1 MAEEFS
7 LLNNG
12 ATINV
17 QLVSRDEEE
26 VRQQA
31 IAMVQA
37 AVSPEALEDEAALR
51 KAMEVLERSK
61 EAVAKW
67 DAMLHEKQ
75 TDMNSSVLVGSK
87 NGEDSAGKAEPPLPG
102 RMTDAGNGASN
113 SVLHPSLS
121 LDALHFRRRTALR
134 EVKTKE
140 EELFRLQTQ
149 VRSRQAQRL
158 RQAQVD
164 ETAREE
170 RERAKAAHLR
180 AEFASRQANRQAAL
194 GSTGERTAKSTP
206 TPESFSLKRRIPIR
220 PLREAVFGHRAEPP
234 QTNGFSSL
242 SNASSSEMLTSRPSL
257 PLPHGHLVSSRE
269 YRGGTL
275 LPRIHRVQLRSTKR
289 VRYEDDTN
297 AEAFQARIA
306 KREKLEELQYAQQL
320 EAEAVRS
327 RTSSSSSLPQTKM
340 EEVDDVPSVKEVRSP
355 AAMNIID
362 VDALMEVEDDVLEK
376 ALESH
381 PNEMGRRSERKGS
394 MNREV
399 KGGQAVESVEKATF
413 SPKGEFST
421 SVSQQ
426 SFPISPPLT
435 LLPILGNLVI
445 PATVYHRLLDFQ
457 QEGVQWLLGL
467 HLRRHGG
474 ILGDEMGLGKTVQI
488 AAMLCSLSHS
498 HQLHGPVLLVCP
510 VTVLRQWVAELHRWT
525 PRTRVV
531 VLHQLSTTAAS
542 PLSPKAVIETIRG
555 QANTVLLTSYASM
568 RRHCEVLQSAGFHY
582 VILDE
587 GHKISNPAAGTTMA
601 AKAFATPHRLLLT
614 GSPIQ
619 NSLKELW
626 CLFDFVRPGLLGT
639 LSGFVTEFE
648 EVIGRSKHARASP
661 LVLSEAVEAAKVL
674 QERIVT
680 SLLRRLKRHV
690 NAALPEKYEK
700 VIYVTLTDV
709 QLQEYVTFLASAEIQ
724 TLMAQASSY
733 QILSGGLN
741 RDYRDSSGSLH
752 VAGRSFYMKDRSR
765 TSQIRLESFRALHRL
780 RQLCNHV
787 DIFRRQNQQESSD
800 DSEEAVEESPED
812 TSEFRDF
819 SRTALGMS
827 GKKKKKSNSRFSPS
841 ISTSERNK
849 KSGRVGALHVGR
861 SYASNYPA
869 DLRGSAKLQTLQLM
883 LKEWKQGSHRALV
896 FSQTRMMLDII
907 ENMVESDGH
916 CYVRMDGTTPIRQRQ
931 DLMDRFNADENVFL
945 ALLTTRVGG
954 VGLNLIGAD
963 RVVIFDPDWNPT
975 TDSQARE
982 RSWRVGQWR
991 DVCVYRLITM
1001 GTVEEF
1007 IFQRQ
1012 LAKMYVTDKVLRDP
1026 SYQRFFTQESFVEGL
1041 LLGKC
1046 YDGRVPEGQKHVL
1059 LCRDL
1064 SLHTENS
1071 SSAADPTQ
1079 NDHKSVSS
1087 PGTEEDNGLLVRS
1100 STTDGRSLEDVRGR
1114 EVVVQYE
1121 EYNADSVQANS
1132 SLPSSPSSP
1141 DLSRG
1146 VSSPTSGEEGLSVLK
1161 NLVDG
1166 ASVHDAPH
1174 DVAKRLAKI
1183 RAHQR
1188 MQRVSALGDQR
1199 RLTDQQE
1206 DFKQFLQSNPMK
1218 EEDHDPEE

>member
-7 LLNNG
+7 RLTNG
-12 ATINV
+12 ATSNV

-31 IAMVQA
+31 IAMVHA
-37 AVSPEALEDEAALR
+37 AVSPEALQDEAALR
-51 KAMEVLERSK
+51 KAMEMLERSK
-61 EAVAKW
+61 DAVAKW
-67 DAMLHEKQ
+67 DAMLHEKRV
-75 TDMNSSVLVGSK
+75 DLDSSLHDGRESGK
-87 NGEDSAGKAEPPLPG
+87 DSAGIAELPHHG
-102 RMTDAGNGASN
+102 MMKVIGNDAS
-113 SVLHPSLS
+113 STVSRPSLS
-121 LDALHFRRRTALR
+121 FDAIQFRRRTALR
-134 EVKTKE
+134 EVKAKE
-140 EELFRLQTQ
+140 EDLFRLQTQ
-149 VRSRQAQRL
+149 VRSRQTQRL
-158 RQAQVD
+158 RQAQTD
-164 ETAREE
+164 EMAREK
-170 RERAKAAHLR
+170 RERVKAEQLKT
-180 AEFASRQANRQAAL
+180 EFASRQANRQAAL
-194 GSTGERTAKSTP
+194 GSTGNVTATNAP
-206 TPESFSLKRRIPIR
+206 TSDSLPLKGRIPIR
-220 PLREAVFGHRAEPP
+220 PLREAVFGPRADPTP
-234 QTNGFSSL
+234 NGLSSL
-242 SNASSSEMLTSRPSL
+242 SYASSFETLASRHSV
-257 PLPHGHLVSSRE
+257 PLQQRHLASSRE

-289 VRYEDDTN
+289 VRYEDDTST
-297 AEAFQARIA
+297 EAFQARIA

-320 EAEAVRS
+320 EAEAVKNRGS
-327 RTSSSSSLPQTKM
+327 FSSSLPQPKK
-340 EEVDDVPSVKEVRSP
+340 EQVEDRPSVKEDRSP
-355 AAMNIID
+355 AAMDIID

-376 ALESH
+376 TLEYH
-381 PNEMGRRSERKGS
+381 PNEMWRRSEGNDGMK
-394 MNREV
+394 REV
-399 KGGQAVESVEKATF
+399 EVGQGVTSVEEAAS
-413 SPKGEFST
+413 SPKGVIST

-426 SFPISPPLT
+426 SFPLSPPLT

-445 PATVYHRLLDFQ
+445 PAAVYHRLLDFQ

-498 HQLHGPVLLVCP
+498 HQLHGPVLLVSP

-531 VLHQLSTTAAS
+531 VLHQLSTTAS
-542 PLSPKAVIETIRG
+542 TPLSPKAVVETIRG

-568 RRHCEVLQSAGFHY
+568 RRNCEVLQTAGFHY

-587 GHKISNPAAGTTMA
+587 GHKISNPAAGTTLA
-601 AKAFATPHRLLLT
+601 AKAFATPHRLLLS

-639 LSGFVTEFE
+639 LSGFVMEFE

-674 QERIVT
+674 QERMAT

-724 TLMAQASSY
+724 TLIAQASSY
-733 QILSGGLN
+733 QLLSGGLS
-741 RDYRDSSGSLH
+741 RDFRDSSGSLH
-752 VAGRSFYMKDRSR
+752 VAGRSFYMKDRSK

-787 DIFRRQNQQESSD
+787 DIFQRQNQQESD
-800 DSEEAVEESPED
+800 DSEEEVEESPED
-812 TSEFRDF
+812 TSEFRYF
-819 SRTALGMS
+819 STAALGMREKR
-827 GKKKKKSNSRFSPS
+827 KKKHISRFSLAV
-841 ISTSERNK
+841 STAARNR
-849 KSGRVGALHVGR
+849 KSSAVGSSHVSR

-896 FSQTRMMLDII
+896 FSQSRMMLDII

-916 CYVRMDGTTPIRQRQ
+916 CYVRMDGSTPIRQRQ

-975 TDSQARE
+975 TDAQARE

-1026 SYQRFFTQESFVEGL
+1026 TYQRFFTQESFVEGL

-1046 YDGRVPEGQKHVL
+1046 YDARVPEGQKHVL

-1064 SLHTENS
+1064 SLRMEENS
-1071 SSAADPTQ
+1071 SSTVEPIQ
-1079 NDHKSVSS
+1079 NHHDSISS
-1087 PGTEEDNGLLVRS
+1087 PGTEEDSRVPFGS
-1100 STTDGRSLEDVRGR
+1100 SGSDCRSLEDVRGR

-1121 EYNADSVQANS
+1121 EYNTDNVQANS
-1132 SLPSSPSSP
+1132 SSPSSPSATDS
-1141 DLSRG
+1141 SRG

-1166 ASVHDAPH
+1166 ASVHDSPH
-1174 DVAKRLAKI
+1174 EVAKRLAKI

-1188 MQRVSALGDQR
+1188 MQRVSASGDQR
-1199 RLTDQQE
+1199 RLTDQQK
-1206 DFKQFLQSNPMK
+1206 DFKKFLQSNPIK
-1218 EEDHDPEE
+1218 EKDSDVEE